1 MTEEPIMELDELVIR
16 IKKTV
21 DAIQETLNVMHTK
34 LAITDDEK
42 TMALSWVINQL
53 ASKRACRYYEI
64 KE

>member
-1 MTEEPIMELDELVIR
+1 MDEPIIELDELVIR

-21 DAIQETLNVMHTK
+21 DAIQATLNVVHTE

-53 ASKRACRYYEI
+53 ASKRACRYYDI